1 MSERIQKVLANCE
14 QGLSTTE
21 KAQARRNIDAQATL
35 VAGNNIT
42 IDPATNE
49 ISAADSVQVQSNWN
63 ETDSGDPSYIQ
74 NKPDVP
80 EIVRRTA
87 STPSTETSVDKLAFV
102 TNGRVMGDSAV
113 LGLIAPEGSQPQAG
127 KVLTLH
133 YSGSPGLTTAQWDD
147 TQAPDISL
155 IQHGQAGIE
164 ETPVDKLEFDFDFG
178 TVTADGT
185 DVGLVAPVPQSGD
198 NGKTIRVNY
207 DTLEY
212 VDMPKGVFYGRYTGS
227 ASTNTPF
234 SDYYNA
240 YNEGKG
246 VFMVVNVLGGD
257 KVYELDQIDSTRAVF
272 RRTLG
277 SLVNGNYGN
286 VASEM
291 VLVYQ
296 SDNSYLFKSCN
307 IQGQIT
313 AGYMISLTP
322 GANSTT
328 VVSNAMHP
336 STISQCM
343 YYDTLVNVDDN
354 DVLFGPWR
362 VSIHKDS
369 ITAWGSGGF
378 HVRITYINASAS
390 TVSGGS
396 YRLSWYYPYKDATVS
411 EESNVH
417 YTYSGTDPYA
427 DAGHTY
433 GYPIV
438 LVTPD
443 RAEPED
449 QSGYRLRVDSGKPYG
464 DWIDISFEV
473 RFIGGSAAPSSNS
486 IALIL
491 KGSYAYHY

>member
-49 ISAADSVQVQSNWN
+49 ISASDSVQVQSNWA

-87 STPSTETSVDKLAFV
+87 SIPSTETSVDKLAFV

-113 LGLIAPEGSQPQAG
+113 LGLIAPEGSQSQAG

-164 ETPVDKLEFDFDFG
+164 ETPVDKLELDFDFG

-246 VFMVVNVLGGD
+246 VFMVVNALGGD

-343 YYDTLVNVDDN
+343 YYDTLANVDDHTAF
-354 DVLFGPWR
+354 FGPWR
-362 VSIHKDS
+362 VAIHKDA
-369 ITAWGSGGF
+369 ITSWGSGGIW
-378 HVRITYINASAS
+378 VAITYAGASAS
-390 TVSGGS
+390 TVSCGS
-396 YRLSWYYPYKDATVS
+396 YRLSCYYPYEDANTFT
-411 EESNVH
+411 ESNVH
-417 YTYSGTDPYA
+417 YTYDGTDPYQNS
-427 DAGHTY
+427 GHQY
-433 GYPIV
+433 GYGIV

-443 RAEPED
+443 RSEPAT
-449 QSGYRLRVDSGKPYG
+449 QSAYRWRVDSGKPYG
-464 DWIDISFEV
+464 DWLDISAEV